1 MKDDTKHTKQKA
13 NLAPRKAEKLV
24 LSVVQNTDN
33 IQNDQGDSLLARP
46 EMHMFL
52 RPYFLLDKHANRA
65 VGFETREIVTVN
77 GKKIERRWCV
87 KPDDEYGM
95 PGPVERDVLL
105 AVYEIAYENYIAKGM
120 PVPELMNVGS
130 LRNFIQRMGM
140 SYGGRTQAKV
150 KLALK
155 RLVHTACKSEN
166 SFFDKKKSLFLSES
180 FHLLRGVGITG
191 ESDGMGGTIEETYVI
206 FDERVRSNL
215 NARYLMVI
223 DLLLLRHLKSDIAK
237 HLYPLLSHWL
247 WRASQQGY
255 WRVEYKWLAE
265 HLGLKICDKPW
276 RAKDQLRDANE
287 ELKALDY
294 ISGYKWDGWSIV
306 YFAGSAFQK
315 DQERRANAREK
326 STKEKTTAKAPTKNS
341 SVDYDPLVP
350 ALNLYA
356 TGNPMAERAL
366 QERGVTLDQAE
377 ALCLE
382 KGIYT
387 GDST

>member
-1 MKDDTKHTKQKA
+1 MKEETKQGRQKA
-13 NLAPRKAEKLV
+13 NFGLQKINQLLP
-24 LSVVQNTDN
+24 VVQN
-33 IQNDQGDSLLARP
+33 NDHSENALIRP

-95 PGPVERDVLL
+95 PGPIERDVLL
-105 AVYEIAYENYIAKGM
+105 AVYEIAYEKYISKGL

-140 SYGGRTQAKV
+140 SYCGKTATKV
-150 KLALK
+150 KLGLK

-166 SFFDKKKSLFLSES
+166 SFFDKSKSLFLTES

-191 ESDGMGGTIEETYVI
+191 ESDGKGGTIEETYVI
-206 FDERVRSNL
+206 FDERVRGNL

-223 DLLLLRHLKSDIAK
+223 DLLLLRRLKSDIAK

-247 WRASQQGY
+247 WRSSQQGY

-265 HLGLKICDKPW
+265 HLGLKVCNKIW

-287 ELKALDY
+287 ELKILDY
-294 ISGYKWDGWSIV
+294 IGGYKWDDWHLI
-306 YFAGSAFQK
+306 YFAGEAFQK
-315 DQERRANAREK
+315 DQERRISAREN
-326 STKEKTTAKAPTKNS
+326 SVKEKNTAKAPTKNS
-341 SVDYDPLVP
+341 SSKYYDPLVP
-350 ALNLYA
+350 ALNLFA
-356 TGNPMAERAL
+356 AGNPMAGRAL
-366 QERGVTLDQAE
+366 QERGLTSEQAE

-387 GDST
+387 DFSA